1 MICPECGAGMN
12 HHADKVEYA
21 LFEEGAEA
29 DFEGTVLQVFQCPQ
43 CPMVVSQPQRLCRNQ
58 ELM

>member
-21 LFEEGAEA
+21 LFEEGDEA
-29 DFEGTVLQVFQCPQ
+29 DFEGTVLQVYQCPQ
-43 CPMVVSQPQRLCRNQ
+43 CPMVVSRPEQK
-58 ELM
+58 